1 MHYDLFLNIF
11 SYDVCTESLKRN
23 KTTKFSP
30 VYGYK
35 MDELNQLIKIP
46 RADCH
51 YPSEH
56 GLYDDFYII
65 LQMKVIY
72 VCEWINDDITVH
84 SLIS

>member
-1 MHYDLFLNIF
+1 
-11 SYDVCTESLKRN
+11 
-23 KTTKFSP
+23 
-30 VYGYK
+30 

-46 RADCH
+46 RAECY
-51 YPSEH
+51 YPSEY
-56 GLYDDFYII
+56 GLYNDLYII